1 MSLQNN
7 ILKLILKSDKTVF
20 TMQTLVMLSGESDGN
35 RLAGQL
41 HYYVKQGEILNPRR
55 GIYAKPNYDEKEM
68 ACAVFS
74 PAYLSMEYV
83 LQRAGVS
90 FQYDEKITV
99 ISYLNR
105 VIEIDNKIYS
115 FRQIN
120 PQLWCTFE
128 GIQME
133 NGFAIAIPER
143 AFLDVLYLSA
153 GNCHFDNLHPLNRK
167 TIKQLLPNY
176 QSKVLT
182 ERTLSLIK

>member
-35 RLAGQL
+35 RLAGRL
-41 HYYVKQGEILNPRR
+41 HYYAKQGEIRNPRR
-55 GIYAKPNYDEKEM
+55 GIYTKLSYDEKEM

-83 LQRAGVS
+83 LQRAGIT
-90 FQYDEKITV
+90 FQYDDTITA

-105 VIEIDNKIYS
+105 TIEIDANIYS

-120 PQLWCTFE
+120 PRLWCTFD
-128 GIQME
+128 GIKLE
-133 NGFAIAIPER
+133 NGYAIATPER
-143 AFLDVLYLSA
+143 AFLDTLYLSA
-153 GNCHFDNLHPLNRK
+153 GNCHFDNLHILNK
-167 TIKQLLPNY
+167 KIVSQLLPNY
-176 QSKVLT
+176 QSKALT
-182 ERTLSLIK
+182 ERTLTLLK